1 MMNKKVF
8 ALAGLLVLVA
18 NVANTTNGDKEK
30 VNQGKLAKCYTM
42 AKNYGLPTLALL
54 QSVGFVQGLG
64 TPRCLDEARM
74 KADLGSPTDVY
85 KGFNPSTLNIG
96 YTLGAKS
103 RAIMEATKPAE
114 NSGKFFTGITK
125 FAQYLCGNLPP
136 AKKD

>member
-8 ALAGLLVLVA
+8 ALAGLIIVGSA
-18 NVANTTNGDKEK
+18 MMNADSKEK
-30 VNQGKLAKCYTM
+30 VNASKLAQCYTM
-42 AKNYGLPTLALL
+42 AKNYGLPTLVLL
-54 QSVGFVQGLG
+54 QGLGFVQGLG

-74 KADLGSPTDVY
+74 TAGLGSPADVY

-103 RAIMEATKPAE
+103 RAIMEAKKPAE

-136 AKKD
+136 AKSN